1 MNRASI
7 CVTSPVMQARYN
19 AAVTL
24 RNRYLFAL
32 AVLVATFV
40 ALYPYL
46 AGMGMCDSGECPYAA
61 QSSSHTSSS
70 GLASVCV
77 RAVLSA
83 FPAMLAFATLRGR
96 CLSDERSRPAQ
107 FFLSPDPPPPQPS

>member
-1 MNRASI
+1 
-7 CVTSPVMQARYN
+7 MQARYN

-46 AGMGMCDSGECPYAA
+46 GDMSMCDSGECPYAV
-61 QSSSHTSSS
+61 QSSSHTSSAS
-70 GLASVCV
+70 LASVCV
-77 RAVLSA
+77 SVVLSA
-83 FPAMLAFATLRGR
+83 VPAVLAFALLRGR
-96 CLSDERSRPAQ
+96 RVVAANWRPMQLYLS
-107 FFLSPDPPPPQPS
+107 LDPPPPRTFLGQ

>member
-1 MNRASI
+1 
-7 CVTSPVMQARYN
+7 MQARYN

-77 RAVLSA
+77 GAVMSA
-83 FPAMLAFATLRGR
+83 VPAMLAFASLRAR
-96 CLSDERSRPAQ
+96 RLSDERSRPAQ
-107 FFLSPDPPPPQPS
+107 FFLSPDSPPPQLS

>member
-1 MNRASI
+1 
-7 CVTSPVMQARYN
+7 MQGRYN
-19 AAVTL
+19 AAVIL

-46 AGMGMCDSGECPYAA
+46 GNMSMCDSGECPYAA
-61 QSSSHTSSS
+61 QSSSHTSSA
-70 GLASVCV
+70 GLGSVCV
-77 RAVLSA
+77 SAVLSA

-96 CLSDERSRPAQ
+96 WLSAERSRPAQ
-107 FFLSPDPPPPQPS
+107 FFLSPDPPPPQLS